1 MTTAYN
7 YQTTFFSSKDGLAA
21 GDPLKLITGQQFE
34 NEFSVID
41 PAIKSC
47 IQNVAGSYSGGL
59 SGDTLT
65 LSGDISAAS
74 LALTGTFT
82 VPQINGGTF

>member
-7 YQTTFFSSKDGLAA
+7 YQPGFFSDKDGLAT

-34 NEFSVID
+34 NQFIDID

-47 IQNVAGSYSGGL
+47 IQNVAGSYTGGL
-59 SGDTLT
+59 SGTGGLSVDTLT
-65 LSGDISAAS
+65 L
-74 LALTGTFT
+74 TGTLT
-82 VPQINGGTF
+82 VPQIDGGTF

>member
-7 YQTTFFSSKDGLAA
+7 YQPNFFSDKDGLPA

-47 IQNVAGSYSGGL
+47 IQNVTGSYSGGL

-65 LSGDISAAS
+65 LSGNISADT
-74 LALTGTFT
+74 LTL
-82 VPQINGGTF
+82 PQLNGGTF

>member
-1 MTTAYN
+1 MTIAYN
-7 YQTTFFSSKDGLAA
+7 YQPTFFSSKDGLPV

-65 LSGDISAAS
+65 L
-74 LALTGTFT
+74 TGTFT